1 MTRMV
6 RRNCLAPGLLALAAL
21 VMTAPKLFGQ
31 LVPTVH
37 TPLPRNASD
46 LWLVPADTP
55 AMARASTVYEPLAQ
69 AAQAIADGEL
79 ERALTLASRPA
90 LASGPLADHALYY
103 KGLAHLRLTRAAEA
117 REIFEALRKRNPAG
131 YLSISLALG
140 EAEVSTALGDH
151 ARALGIYEK
160 LTADKVAVS
169 DLILLKQAEAARAV
183 GDRSKAAEALVR
195 VYYEYALSDSAVAAA
210 ADLEPLRDLVVQ
222 RVAARRAA
230 RHNRR
235 RTTSGRRPHAA
246 WSQARP
252 DPRPRAP

>member
-1 MTRMV
+1 
-6 RRNCLAPGLLALAAL
+6 
-21 VMTAPKLFGQ
+21 
-31 LVPTVH
+31 
-37 TPLPRNASD
+37 
-46 LWLVPADTP
+46 
-55 AMARASTVYEPLAQ
+55 MARASTAYEPLAQ

-169 DLILLKQAEAARAV
+169 DLDPSQAGRGCPRCRGSLEGSGSPRSGVLRVRAV
-183 GDRSKAAEALVR
+183 G
-195 VYYEYALSDSAVAAA
+195 
-210 ADLEPLRDLVVQ
+210 LR
-222 RVAARRAA
+222 RCCRGRPRTASRPRRAP
-230 RHNRR
+230 
-235 RTTSGRRPHAA
+235 GV
-246 WSQARP
+246 QG
-252 DPRPRAP
+252 